1 MLINEY
7 IKDKQEIQEKV
18 TLPLICQL
26 HSFLFWFSSESV
38 LEPWDSRVL
47 MIAWTS
53 LALKF
58 ILVYFSK
65 SGIVLHQQEDAI
77 FEEYPKISHVDMR
90 KIFTRELIIYSFWG
104 NSMSSHYDIQP
115 NINIMASSECTQN
128 ELEVK
133 IRFHC
138 NISSS
143 LLYLPLTAFL
153 KLASTF

>member
-1 MLINEY
+1 MN
-7 IKDKQEIQEKV
+7 
-18 TLPLICQL
+18 TLKTNRRSRRRL
-26 HSFLFWFSSESV
+26 HCHSYANFIPFFSSLAVSLYQNHGTV
-38 LEPWDSRVL
+38 GWL

-58 ILVYFSK
+58 ILVYLSK
-65 SGIVLHQQEDAI
+65 SGIILHQQEDAI